1 MSVRSL
7 TANDIEAME
16 TIHAACF
23 DKPWPALDMAVHVA
37 RDLCLGVGDPLASF
51 AILRRSDIDAE
62 ILTVATDPAMRGQG
76 LAGQVL
82 SVATEQYTVAG
93 LRHIFLEVA
102 EDNTAARTLY
112 KRLGFVPIG
121 RRPAYYARTD
131 GRIAAITFSLDLKHV
146 KNLEREGPASLDAA
160 PLRS

>member
-1 MSVRSL
+1 MSARPL
-7 TANDIEAME
+7 TAHDAQAMA

-23 DKPWPALDMAVHVA
+23 DEPWPALDMAVHVA

-62 ILTVATDPAMRGQG
+62 ILTVATDPAARAQG

-82 SVATEQYTVAG
+82 SAAADEYTAAG

-102 EDNTAARTLY
+102 EDNAAARTLY
-112 KRLGFVPIG
+112 QRLGFVPMG
-121 RRPAYYARTD
+121 RRPAYYARPN
-131 GRIAAITFSLDLKHV
+131 GRIAAITYSLALKSTTV
-146 KNLEREGPASLDAA
+146 LKSDGPASLDAT
-160 PLRS
+160 PLRG